1 MEYSVKHNK
10 QHHRFEITVKGSTAV
25 LMYKL
30 STNSIDMQHTIVPEE
45 MEGKGIGSALVKH
58 ALEYARHEH
67 LYVKPTCPFI
77 RAYIDRHPEYKDL
90 VV

>member
-1 MEYSVKHNK
+1 
-10 QHHRFEITVKGSTAV
+10 
-25 LMYKL
+25 
-30 STNSIDMQHTIVPEE
+30 MQHTIVPEE